1 MNPPKADIKNVL
13 LITVDSLRYDWTLT
27 GDLELPTT
35 NELVKDGTYFNSAFA
50 TGPGTSA
57 SFPAMLTGTLPLS
70 HSGLGPLNDDRPRVA
85 SNLRKAGLNTGG
97 FQSNPFLSRHFN
109 YDVGF
114 DIFEDYQNPLMGIA
128 TKVFPRG
135 IELNN
140 PKLRKVDDVFH
151 ITDAIKYSYKLIK
164 GKPRPY
170 VSADVITDDTVK
182 WLDTVNEPFFG
193 WSHYMDVHHP
203 CFPPKK
209 YRAQFDVEDVS
220 QTDVSEWYSKLL
232 TNPESL
238 SETEIDLLRRLYD
251 AAVVYTDFQIG
262 RIIRKLHDLGIYEN
276 TLIVFTSDHG
286 ELFGEYNKFGKPE
299 RMYDELLQIPLIIT
313 NGPDYL
319 PEYKNEL
326 VSLLDLPPLFHNSLG
341 LSVPSE
347 YEGTQFGKDDP
358 RDYITAEHEV
368 NGKVVVGARSKN
380 WLYEV
385 DEIRDDTRLFDLRKP
400 RPKQVSFD
408 ENSETNRIQEAVMSR
423 LADLDVETRDLE
435 NEVEGDV
442 QNRLEDLGYL

>member
-1 MNPPKADIKNVL
+1 M
-13 LITVDSLRYDWTLT
+13 
-27 GDLELPTT
+27 
-35 NELVKDGTYFNSAFA
+35 
-50 TGPGTSA
+50 
-57 SFPAMLTGTLPLS
+57 
-70 HSGLGPLNDDRPRVA
+70 
-85 SNLRKAGLNTGG
+85 
-97 FQSNPFLSRHFN
+97 
-109 YDVGF
+109 
-114 DIFEDYQNPLMGIA
+114 
-128 TKVFPRG
+128 
-135 IELNN
+135 
-140 PKLRKVDDVFH
+140 
-151 ITDAIKYSYKLIK
+151 
-164 GKPRPY
+164 
-170 VSADVITDDTVK
+170 
-182 WLDTVNEPFFG
+182 
-193 WSHYMDVHHP
+193 
-203 CFPPKK
+203 
-209 YRAQFDVEDVS
+209 
-220 QTDVSEWYSKLL
+220 L